1 MLILWMRWDV
11 CGLRQRG
18 ISAWCILEW
27 NERDSGQ
34 RQQRRTEKT
43 RGKKCVFYCNI
54 DRHSTIANERANP
67 KTEHTTLRTLSNADH
82 PKRTKIPKFIAQRR
96 SRRRRGQR
104 GDGEVNVNGRGTCE
118 RTYFAAAV
126 EPAFMPWHFISI
138 LIRAQFGISFHLL
151 EVFFGKYCLALI
163 HRRRLP
169 PSRRLC
175 VRYVFLS
182 FSFLILKFL
191 L

>member
-1 MLILWMRWDV
+1 MGCASAGLVRDAFWHEMR
-11 CGLRQRG
+11 
-18 ISAWCILEW
+18 
-27 NERDSGQ
+27 ERFRPEATG
-34 RQQRRTEKT
+34 RRTEKT
-43 RGKKCVFYCNI
+43 RKKKCVFYCNI

-118 RTYFAAAV
+118 RTYFAAV

-151 EVFFGKYCLALI
+151 EVFLGNIVL
-163 HRRRLP
+163 H
-169 PSRRLC
+169 
-175 VRYVFLS
+175 
-182 FSFLILKFL
+182 
-191 L
+191 